1 MKHTGYDFPVR
12 ENDFREED
20 FYILTVFGNIKIEHM
35 DKDFQENL
43 PLVIE
48 KCQVK
53 YSEKGFA
60 SKLAKVARK
69 AGLKVVYATLL
80 LHYALNSPQIS
91 TKDKSIIYGAL
102 GYFIFPMDFIS
113 DFLPFAGYT
122 DDFAALAWAISKVVR
137 NITPEVKMAAREKV
151 SQWFTLSEGDRSLFE
166 KIEKGK

>member
-1 MKHTGYDFPVR
+1 
-12 ENDFREED
+12 
-20 FYILTVFGNIKIEHM
+20 M

-43 PLVIE
+43 PVIIE

-60 SKLAKVARK
+60 SKLSKVARK

-80 LHYALNSPQIS
+80 LYYALNSPQIS
-91 TKDKSIIYGAL
+91 TKDKGIIYGAL
-102 GYFIFPMDFIS
+102 GYFILPFDFIH
-113 DFLPFAGYT
+113 DYLPFAGFT

-137 NITPEVKMAAREKV
+137 NITPEVKLCAREKV
-151 SQWFTLSEGDRSLFE
+151 SQWFTLSESDLTLFE

>member
-1 MKHTGYDFPVR
+1 
-12 ENDFREED
+12 
-20 FYILTVFGNIKIEHM
+20 M
-35 DKDFQENL
+35 DKEFQENL
-43 PLVIE
+43 PVIIE

-80 LHYALNSPQIS
+80 LYYALNSPQIS
-91 TKDKSIIYGAL
+91 TKDKGIIYGTL
-102 GYFIFPMDFIS
+102 GYFILPFDFIH
-113 DFLPFAGYT
+113 DYLPFAGFT

-137 NITPEVKMAAREKV
+137 NITPEVKICAREKV
-151 SQWFTLSEGDRSLFE
+151 SQWFALSEADLQLFE

>member
-1 MKHTGYDFPVR
+1 
-12 ENDFREED
+12 
-20 FYILTVFGNIKIEHM
+20 M
-35 DKDFQENL
+35 DKEFQENL
-43 PLVIE
+43 PVIIE

-80 LHYALNSPQIS
+80 LYYALNSPQIS
-91 TKDKSIIYGAL
+91 TKDKGIIYGAL
-102 GYFIFPMDFIS
+102 GYFILPFDFIH
-113 DFLPFAGYT
+113 DYLPFAGFT

-137 NITPEVKMAAREKV
+137 NITPEVKLCAREKV
-151 SQWFTLSEGDRSLFE
+151 AQWFTISEGDRSLFE

>member
-1 MKHTGYDFPVR
+1 
-12 ENDFREED
+12 
-20 FYILTVFGNIKIEHM
+20 M
-35 DKDFQENL
+35 DKKFQENL
-43 PLVIE
+43 PVIIE

-80 LHYALNSPQIS
+80 LYYALNSPQIS
-91 TKDKSIIYGAL
+91 TKDKGIIYGAL
-102 GYFIFPMDFIS
+102 GYFILPFDFIH
-113 DFLPFAGYT
+113 DYLPFAGFT

-137 NITPEVKMAAREKV
+137 NITPEVKLCAREKV
-151 SQWFTLSEGDRSLFE
+151 SQWFTLSESDLTLFE

>member
-1 MKHTGYDFPVR
+1 
-12 ENDFREED
+12 
-20 FYILTVFGNIKIEHM
+20 M
-35 DKDFQENL
+35 DKEFQENL
-43 PLVIE
+43 PVIIE

-80 LHYALNSPQIS
+80 LYYALNSPQIS
-91 TKDKSIIYGAL
+91 TKDKGIIYGAL
-102 GYFIFPMDFIS
+102 GYFILPFDFIH
-113 DFLPFAGYT
+113 DYLPFAGFT

-137 NITPEVKMAAREKV
+137 NITPEVKLCAREKV
-151 SQWFTLSEGDRSLFE
+151 AQWFTLSEGDRSMFE

>member
-1 MKHTGYDFPVR
+1 
-12 ENDFREED
+12 
-20 FYILTVFGNIKIEHM
+20 M
-35 DKDFQENL
+35 DKEFQENL
-43 PLVIE
+43 PVIIE

-80 LHYALNSPQIS
+80 LYYALNSPQIS
-91 TKDKSIIYGAL
+91 TKDKGIIYGAL
-102 GYFIFPMDFIS
+102 GYFILPFDFIH
-113 DFLPFAGYT
+113 DYLPFVGFT

-137 NITPEVKMAAREKV
+137 NITPEVKLCAREKV
-151 SQWFTLSEGDRSLFE
+151 AQWFTLSEGDRSMFE

>member
-1 MKHTGYDFPVR
+1 
-12 ENDFREED
+12 
-20 FYILTVFGNIKIEHM
+20 M
-35 DKDFQENL
+35 DKEFHENL
-43 PLVIE
+43 PVIIE

-80 LHYALNSPQIS
+80 LYYALNSPQIS
-91 TKDKSIIYGAL
+91 TKDKGIIYGAL
-102 GYFIFPMDFIS
+102 GYFILPFDFIH
-113 DFLPFAGYT
+113 DYLPFAGFT

-137 NITPEVKMAAREKV
+137 NITPEVKLCAREKV
-151 SQWFTLSEGDRSLFE
+151 AQWFTLSEGDRSLFE